1 MQTSTLP
8 DFDIAHYKTNIE
20 EAPTEQNGWKLE
32 YEGHVEKE
40 FKDSTMKVY
49 RKKETSATAYTIR
62 IDAVLKGVKPEN
74 IVTMTRDMS
83 YREKEERPPKHYKIV
98 ENTSESSDI
107 SYIEINLPFPMTNR
121 DFLQKRLFLHSKKDQ
136 ELVKRLGLFNW
147 DHTFHVIMMQSVQRA
162 DYPVKSKPIRA
173 ETRMNYMLFEED
185 PKDSSVLK
193 VRWVLS
199 QDLRGDL
206 PKFVINAMGEKVPRK
221 MIADLMSNHAKWLG
235 KA

>member
-1 MQTSTLP
+1 
-8 DFDIAHYKTNIE
+8 
-20 EAPTEQNGWKLE
+20 
-32 YEGHVEKE
+32 
-40 FKDSTMKVY
+40 MKVY
-49 RKKETSATAYTIR
+49 RKKETSSTAYTIR
-62 IDAVLKGVKPEN
+62 IDAILKN
-74 IVTMTRDMS
+74 INPDNIMAMTRDLS
-83 YREKEERPPKHYKIV
+83 YKAKEERPPKQAKIV
-98 ENTSESSDI
+98 ENTSENSDI

-121 DFLQKRLFLHSKKDQ
+121 DFLQKRLFINSKKDQ
-136 ELVKRLGLFNW
+136 ELLQKLGLFTNW
-147 DHTFHVIMMQSVQRA
+147 EHSFYAVMMTSVERA

-185 PKDSSVLK
+185 PKDKTVLK

-221 MIADLMSNHAKWLG
+221 MIADLMGNHNKWFG